1 MCLLIALAGCA
12 GARPPA
18 AHLFAN
24 GGGDCPDP
32 VGCEAP
38 IETEARFEVP
48 DAEHGPPGDPNLG
61 PTTIVEATCAEIGQS
76 LAAFEVGNYA
86 EEVNRRPVVAKYTAR
101 CTEAR
106 LDREARQCAF
116 EAADQLTVEYCAPS
130 LMSLYHVPLVAPRN
144 CIDITNRIRAQ
155 HALPAEDKVSIRMLA
170 RLQTSCEQDRWTL
183 AFGMC
188 ARNVATA
195 AYVMGSCQHIAPAPL
210 RKKIED
216 RLAAGT

>member
-12 GARPPA
+12 GSRPPA

-32 VGCEAP
+32 AGCEAP
-38 IETEARFEVP
+38 IESEARFEGP
-48 DAEHGPPGDPNLG
+48 DAEHGPPGDSNVDPIKS
-61 PTTIVEATCAEIGQS
+61 TEATCADVGQS

-86 EEVNRRPVVAKYTAR
+86 EEANRRPVIARYTAR
-101 CTEAR
+101 CTEAK
-106 LDREARQCAF
+106 LDRDARQCVF
-116 EAADQLTVEYCAPS
+116 EAGDQLTVEYCAPS

-144 CIDITNRIRAQ
+144 CLDITNRIRAQ
-155 HALPAEDKVSIRMLA
+155 HPLPAEDEVSTRMLA
-170 RLQTSCEQDRWTL
+170 TLVTSCEQDRWTL

-188 ARNVATA
+188 AKNVATA
-195 AYVMGSCQHIAPAPL
+195 AYVMVSCQHIAPAPL